1 MILGLGV
8 DGSFKYLFIFSGRKD
23 DELLFSNEQIKTS
36 SMLLESACVYNGV
49 DGLKI

>member
-23 DELLFSNEQIKTS
+23 DELLEQIKTS